1 MADNEEIQQEIVD
14 IPHEEP
20 VVVEIEQPKSEKQ
33 AKPEPD
39 EREIALKEMRAQYEE
54 QKRRAE
60 AERNARQQAEQYAY
74 QQAQQAFT
82 ARAEAQDSNLR
93 TIMNAIAADEQVAAN
108 AERIYADAMASGDSA
123 LAAKAQR
130 EMARVEARLLQ
141 LENGKR
147 ALEERLQTA
156 EGRVGEPE
164 MPRFAPQQSMDPVEA
179 VARQLTPKSA
189 AWIRAHPEAATQIEK
204 LTAAHSAA
212 VQLKGYEPESPE
224 YFKYVEKQLG
234 FSRGDKE
241 DKGEKKASKS
251 NISSAPV
258 SSSSSMMS
266 SRPNGSSGSITLS
279 PAEVEMAMLAEPDL
293 PREKA
298 LEAYARNK
306 QALVREGKL
315 H

>member
-1 MADNEEIQQEIVD
+1 MADNEEIQQEVVD
-14 IPHEEP
+14 VPQEEP
-20 VVVEIEQPKSEKQ
+20 VVVKISETKEE
-33 AKPEPD
+33 KKERKERERSENTESPSD
-39 EREIALKEMRAQYEE
+39 EREIALREMRAQYEE

-74 QQAQQAFT
+74 QQAQQAFR
-82 ARAEAQDSNLR
+82 ANAEAQDSNLR

-130 EMARVEARLLQ
+130 EMARIEARLLQ

-147 ALEERLQTA
+147 ALEERLQTT
-156 EGRVGEPE
+156 EGRVAEPE
-164 MPRFAPQQSMDPVEA
+164 MPRFAPQQHMDPVEA
-179 VARQLTPKSA
+179 VASQLTPKSA
-189 AWIRAHPEAATQIEK
+189 AWIRAHPEAATQIQK

-234 FSRGDKE
+234 LSRGDRE
-241 DKGEKKASKS
+241 DKGDRKSSKS

-266 SRPNGSSGSITLS
+266 SRSNGSSPVAQGF
-279 PAEVEMAMLAEPDL
+279 A
-293 PREKA
+293 
-298 LEAYARNK
+298 
-306 QALVREGKL
+306 
-315 H
+315 